1 VPKIRSLLLLAFDGA
16 TTPEVRTGVQR
27 LPIPHT
33 FNDGLTVPGAV
44 LAVAQAFLRIL
55 LGCLL
60 FAMWGTLAMWLWGAI
75 PNVVW
80 RVLVLVPVLIL
91 FLCSFLA
98 LMIGISAATKAFS
111 PKRSL

>member
-1 VPKIRSLLLLAFDGA
+1 MLLAFDGA
-16 TTPEVRTGVQR
+16 ITPDVRTGIQR

-33 FNDGLTVPGAV
+33 FNDGLTISGAV
-44 LAVAQAFLRIL
+44 FAVAQAFLRIL

-60 FAMWGTLAMWLWGAI
+60 FAMWGTLAMWLWAAI
-75 PNVVW
+75 PNLVW

-91 FLCSFLA
+91 FLSSFLA
-98 LMIGISAATKAFS
+98 LMIGISAATKAVG